1 MNKDKEEKFIV
12 SEADAEII
20 ATLFRK
26 GVSDFP
32 SLVKALKWDKKKQD
46 QLFDF
51 MKLMGYYDFGD
62 SLIDDFLGEFVP
74 SLSHYRVPEEKYTEF
89 FQNLPI
95 AFSEDFF
102 DEEWYREVHAELRKF
117 LVRLDKENP
126 MFKNKKAYSL
136 NDMETIVGM
145 AFCIL
150 AQRPETLHEEVISLM
165 QIKLRKTG
173 KDAFTFDEILA
184 VFDKVF
190 AMYFD

>member
-1 MNKDKEEKFIV
+1 MSKDKDEKFIV
-12 SEADAEII
+12 SEAEAEII

-32 SLVKALKWDKKKQD
+32 SLVKALKWDKEKRN
-46 QLFDF
+46 QLYDF
-51 MKLMGYYDFGD
+51 MTLMGYYDFGEN
-62 SLIDDFLGEFVP
+62 LYDDMSEIFEP
-74 SLSHYRVPEEKYTEF
+74 SLSHIRVPEDKYTEF

-102 DEEWYREVHAELRKF
+102 EEEWYKEAHKGLREF
-117 LVRLDKENP
+117 LIRLSNENP
-126 MFKNKKAYSL
+126 MFKNKKGYSL

-145 AFCIL
+145 TFCIL

-165 QIKLRKTG
+165 RIKLRKTG
-173 KDAFTFDEILA
+173 KDAFSFDEILA
-184 VFDKVF
+184 VFDKAF